1 MERTKSNP
9 AKLYFIAMSA
19 FWLVFGLITTFYP
32 ALMNLFQ
39 TQTGINSVTSYSDH
53 IWRHDG
59 FDIISISVLLFALS
73 REAVSRNMLRAA
85 AIVALLVTVAILSS
99 LFTTSYW
106 NMLFLVPGLSCF
118 AFAVWGF
125 MLAAKT
131 EMTKENKI
139 SS

>member
-1 MERTKSNP
+1 MENVKPNPTKV
-9 AKLYFIAMSA
+9 YFIAMGT

-32 ALMNLFQ
+32 ALMNMFQ
-39 TQTGINSVTSYSDH
+39 TETGISAVTTYSDH

-59 FDIISISVLLFALS
+59 FDIMAISVLLFALS
-73 REAVSRNMLRAA
+73 RETVSRNILIAA
-85 AIVALLVTVAILSS
+85 ASVALLVTIAIISS
-99 LFTTSYW
+99 LLTTPYW

-131 EMTKENKI
+131 R
-139 SS
+139 

>member
-1 MERTKSNP
+1 MARTKSNP
-9 AKLYFIAMSA
+9 AKVYLTAMGA

-39 TQTGINSVTSYSDH
+39 TQTGVNAVTGYSDH

-73 REAVSRNMLRAA
+73 RETVSRNMLRAA
-85 AIVALLVTVAILSS
+85 AIVALLVTVAIISS
-99 LFTTSYW
+99 LLTTAYW
-106 NMLFLVPGLSCF
+106 SILFLIPGLSCF

-125 MLAAKT
+125 MLAAKPGIV
-131 EMTKENKI
+131 EENKT